1 MDLHIPELDTLRE
14 LLTNFAT
21 HSSIRSEESTES
33 TDYPFLSFEICGAV
47 LQRTNG
53 DVVRAPSEELSDF
66 DSFHST
72 VHENDLFQ
80 LPGR

>member
-1 MDLHIPELDTLRE
+1 M
-14 LLTNFAT
+14 
-21 HSSIRSEESTES
+21 
-33 TDYPFLSFEICGAV
+33 
-47 LQRTNG
+47 NG

-80 LPGR
+80 VDDDVDLASQVLKNMLTVPTESHETFEF